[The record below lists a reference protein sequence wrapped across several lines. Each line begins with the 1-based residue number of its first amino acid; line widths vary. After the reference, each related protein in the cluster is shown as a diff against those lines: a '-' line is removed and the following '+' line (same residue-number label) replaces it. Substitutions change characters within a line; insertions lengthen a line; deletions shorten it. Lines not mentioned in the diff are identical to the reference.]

1 MQNSLVLRP
10 SFASLPAFALS
21 ACGCIFAVACGGS
34 DTTTHNPE
42 HGDAGPAMPVETDSG
57 MSTSDDSSVTT
68 PPGDDSGVPANGD
81 SGTPGTTPGS
91 DAAVPGPNGGYP
103 AGWLYTDG
111 NKIMVS
117 TGSTGTQWMGRG
129 VNMDDIFMCGANN
142 NLQSTDPETQ
152 QKTEIDGMLSGWK
165 PNFVRYSL
173 GLSSYKTV
181 SWFTNPAQYQMP
193 VTDVVNYLGSHA
205 GVYVL
210 LTLRS
215 DASMMVGASGDKGAT
230 WIPSSSMTTP
240 DKTMFPTGTDP
251 LFVAL
256 VDTFAH
262 ASFVIFALANEPGG
276 NDQPDDV
283 ISSAMDHALGVIRAE
298 EDKLGVPHHLVSI
311 QGNGYT
317 SDLKLYTVTPSPIT
331 HDNVVYELHYYPGLG
346 GETPDN
352 YKYSTTLPMIVGEYG
367 DFTSGVPQS
376 GFYADMEAKMIPNL
390 RVGLRSLQRLRARPA
405 QRDERSDDAHP
416 GPPGAR
422 ACRRTCWRTRNRQ
435 PSGPG

>member
-1 MQNSLVLRP
+1 MMQGS
-10 SFASLPAFALS
+10 SSS
-21 ACGCIFAVACGGS
+21 GGS
-34 DTTTHNPE
+34 TSPE
-42 HGDAGPAMPVETDSG
+42 DSG
-57 MSTSDDSSVTT
+57 VTT
-68 PPGDDSGVPANGD
+68 PPGDDSGGSSSSSGGGGD
-81 SGTPGTTPGS
+81 SGSTTPAP

-142 NLQSTDPETQ
+142 NLQVTDAETQ
-152 QKTEIDGMLSGWK
+152 MKTEIDGLLSGWK

-173 GLSSYKTV
+173 GLNSYKTV
-181 SWFTNPAQYQMP
+181 SWFTNPAQYQTP
-193 VTDVVNYLGSHA
+193 VTEIVNYLGSHA

-215 DASMMVGASGDKGAT
+215 DASMMVGASGDEGAT
-230 WIPSSSMTTP
+230 WIPSDSTTTP

-276 NDQPDDV
+276 NAQPDNV
-283 ISSAMDHALGVIRAE
+283 ISGAMEHAVGVIRAE
-298 EDKLGVPHHLVSI
+298 EDKLGVPHHLVSV
-311 QGNGYT
+311 QGNAYT
-317 SDLKLYTVTPSPIT
+317 SNLKLYTTTPSPIT
-331 HDNVVYELHYYPGLG
+331 YDNVIYELHYYPGLG

-352 YKYSTTLPMIVGEYG
+352 YKYSSTLPMIVGEYG
-367 DFTSGVPQS
+367 DFTTQVPQS
-376 GFYADMEAKMIPNL
+376 AFYADMEAKMIPNL
-390 RVGLRSLQRLRARPA
+390 AWDFDPVSGCGPDLLNVTHSATMLNPTAWGTSVQTYLL
-405 QRDERSDDAHP
+405 AH
-416 GPPGAR
+416 
-422 ACRRTCWRTRNRQ
+422 TK
-435 PSGPG
+435 